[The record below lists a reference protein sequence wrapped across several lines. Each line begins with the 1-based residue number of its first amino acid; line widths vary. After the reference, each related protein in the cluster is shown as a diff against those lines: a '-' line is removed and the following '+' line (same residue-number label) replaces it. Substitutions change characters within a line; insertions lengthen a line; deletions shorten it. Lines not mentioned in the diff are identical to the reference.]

1 VGIFEAAVKG
11 IREALRSEAIFRGTI
26 MESNARIELPWKRIV
41 LGSCLI
47 ILATFLSY
55 SPAMRGG
62 FIWNDDTFLTENPA
76 IKASNGLY
84 DIWLTT
90 RLPDYF
96 PLTSTSLWLE
106 WRLWGKNATGYHI
119 VNVLLHGL
127 SAVLIWLILKRLKIP
142 GAWVA
147 GLVFAIHPVNV
158 ESVAWI
164 TERKNV
170 LPMVFYLL
178 SVLWYLKFDSDGKR
192 SFYGLAL
199 GTFLL
204 AMLSKT
210 SVAMQPIVLLGCVWW
225 KHGRIRRKDIFRT
238 IPFFFLSV
246 ILSLVTIWFQ
256 YHRAIGPE
264 IVRDDSFLSRL
275 AIAGMAV
282 WFYLFKAF
290 IPLKLTFIYPMWD
303 IDATSFVNYL
313 PGFLLLIIFILFWH
327 YRNSWGRPFLF
338 GLGYYVLTLFPVLG
352 FFNIYFMK
360 YSLVA
365 DHWQYASIA
374 GVIALVVGLITYGY
388 DRLQNV
394 FRQLIVIAGAVL
406 IGLFSLLTWRQGHI
420 YTNLET
426 LWQDTINKNPSA
438 WLAHYNLANLML
450 RQDRSEDAIHHYSET
465 IKIKA
470 DHAEAYNNLGTA
482 LLGKGEIEG
491 AIKHLSQALNI
502 KPDHAK
508 AYNNFGIA
516 LARKGDRQGA
526 INQFSKALQIQ
537 PDYAK
542 ARQNLDYM
550 LQLKSKFNK
559 QPNSV
564 ER

>member
-1 VGIFEAAVKG
+1 
-11 IREALRSEAIFRGTI
+11 
-26 MESNARIELPWKRIV
+26 MESNVQIELPWKRIV

-47 ILATFLSY
+47 ILVTFLSY
-55 SPAMRGG
+55 SSAMRGG

-76 IKASNGLY
+76 IISGSGLY

>member
-1 VGIFEAAVKG
+1 
-11 IREALRSEAIFRGTI
+11 

>member
-1 VGIFEAAVKG
+1 
-11 IREALRSEAIFRGTI
+11 
-26 MESNARIELPWKRIV
+26 
-41 LGSCLI
+41 
-47 ILATFLSY
+47 
-55 SPAMRGG
+55 MRGG

>member
-1 VGIFEAAVKG
+1 MGIFEADVKG
-11 IREALRSEAIFRGTI
+11 IREALRSEAILGGTI
-26 MESNARIELPWKRIV
+26 MESNVQIELHWKRIIF
-41 LGSCLI
+41 GSCLI
-47 ILATFLSY
+47 ILATFVSY
-55 SPAMRGG
+55 SAAIRGG

-76 IKASNGLY
+76 IKAGNGLY

-119 VNVLLHGL
+119 VNVLLHAL

-178 SVLWYLKFDSDGKR
+178 SVLWYLKFDCDGKR

-199 GTFLL
+199 GAFLL

-225 KHGRIRRKDIFRT
+225 KRGKVGRKDIFNT

-264 IVRDDSFLSRL
+264 IVREDSFLSRL

-290 IPLKLTFIYPMWD
+290 IPFKLTFIYPMWK
-303 IDATSFVNYL
+303 IDASSFVNYL

-388 DRLQNV
+388 NRVQKI
-394 FRQLIVIAGAVL
+394 FRQLFAIAGAVL

-420 YTNLET
+420 YTDLET
-426 LWQDTINKNPSA
+426 LWQDTIKKNPTA

-450 RQDRSEDAIHHYSET
+450 RQDRGEDAIHHYSET

-470 DHAEAYNNLGTA
+470 DYAEAYNNLGTA

-491 AIKHLSQALNI
+491 AIKCFSKALNI

-508 AYNNFGIA
+508 ACNNFGIA

-526 INQFSKALQIQ
+526 IKQFSKALQIQ

-550 LQLKSKFNK
+550 LRLKSKPEK
-559 QPNSV
+559 
-564 ER
+564 

>member
-1 VGIFEAAVKG
+1 
-11 IREALRSEAIFRGTI
+11 
-26 MESNARIELPWKRIV
+26 
-41 LGSCLI
+41 LI
-47 ILATFLSY
+47 IFATFVSY
-55 SPAMRGG
+55 SSAIRGG

-127 SAVLIWLILKRLKIP
+127 SAVLIWLILKRLQIP

-178 SVLWYLKFDSDGKR
+178 SVLWYLKFDCDGKR

-199 GTFLL
+199 GAFLL

-225 KHGRIRRKDIFRT
+225 KRGKVGRKDIFNT

-264 IVRDDSFLSRL
+264 IVREDSFLSRL

-290 IPLKLTFIYPMWD
+290 IPFKLTFIYPMWK
-303 IDATSFVNYL
+303 IDASSFVNYL

-388 DRLQNV
+388 NRVQKI
-394 FRQLIVIAGAVL
+394 FRQLFAIAGAVL

-420 YTNLET
+420 YTDLET
-426 LWQDTINKNPSA
+426 LWQDTIKKNPTA

-450 RQDRSEDAIHHYSET
+450 RQDRGEDAIHHYSET

-470 DHAEAYNNLGTA
+470 DYAEAYNNLGTA

-491 AIKHLSQALNI
+491 AIKCFSKALNI

-508 AYNNFGIA
+508 ACNNFGIA

-526 INQFSKALQIQ
+526 IKQFSKALQIQ

-550 LQLKSKFNK
+550 LRLKSKPEK
-559 QPNSV
+559 
-564 ER
+564 